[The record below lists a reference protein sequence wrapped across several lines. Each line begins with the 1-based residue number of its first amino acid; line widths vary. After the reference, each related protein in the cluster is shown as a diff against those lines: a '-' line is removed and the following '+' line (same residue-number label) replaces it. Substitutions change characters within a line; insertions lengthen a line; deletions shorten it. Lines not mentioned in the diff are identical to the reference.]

1 MTGAWRASAY
11 PDRCPTLDRVSAT
24 TTALFGSVF
33 VASMVEFV
41 EAFTIVLAM
50 GVTRGWKSAI
60 SGAVAAVVVL
70 SGFTLALGYA
80 ITQWIPE
87 SLLQLTV
94 GTLMLIFGLQW
105 LRKAVLRSAGAKRL
119 HDELDEYAA
128 QVAEAERAARTTYAG
143 IDLYGFMIS
152 FKGVFLEG
160 VEVTFIVVTFGAN
173 SDAITLAIWAGLS
186 AALFVLVLGIALRA
200 PLAKVPENTLK
211 YGVGLMMT
219 GFGSFWAIE
228 GLGYFRSSGESV
240 EWPGDRWALLV
251 ITLAWLAL
259 TRALIVVLRRIRSRE
274 LVTA

>member
-173 SDAITLAIWAGLS
+173 SDAITLAVWAGLS

-200 PLAKVPENTLK
+200 PLSKVPENTMK
-211 YGVGLMMT
+211 YGVGIMMT

-228 GLGYFRSSGESV
+228 GLGFFRSSGESV

-251 ITLAWLAL
+251 ITLAWLAMS
-259 TRALIVVLRRIRSRE
+259 RALVAVLKRERE
-274 LVTA
+274 LVAA

>member
-1 MTGAWRASAY
+1 
-11 PDRCPTLDRVSAT
+11 VSAT
-24 TTALFGSVF
+24 TAALFGSVF

-60 SGAVAAVVVL
+60 SGAVAAIVLL

-80 ITQWIPE
+80 ITEFIPE
-87 SLLQLTV
+87 SLLQLVV
-94 GTLMLIFGLQW
+94 GVLMLIFGLQW
-105 LRKAVLRSAGAKRL
+105 LRKAVLRSSGVKSL
-119 HDELDEYAA
+119 HDEEAEYAE
-128 QVAEAERAARTTYAG
+128 QVADAERAARTTYAG

-251 ITLAWLAL
+251 ITLAWFAM
-259 TRALIVVLRRIRSRE
+259 TRVLIVVLRRIRARE
-274 LVTA
+274 LVSA

>member
-1 MTGAWRASAY
+1 
-11 PDRCPTLDRVSAT
+11 VSAT
-24 TTALFGSVF
+24 TAALFGSVF

-50 GVTRGWKSAI
+50 GVTRGWRSAI
-60 SGAVAAVVVL
+60 SGAVAAIVLL

-80 ITQWIPE
+80 ITEFIPE
-87 SLLQLTV
+87 SLLQLVV
-94 GTLMLIFGLQW
+94 GVLMLIFGLQW
-105 LRKAVLRSAGAKRL
+105 LRKAVLRSSGVRSL
-119 HDELDEYAA
+119 HDEEAEYAE
-128 QVAEAERAARTTYAG
+128 QVADAERAARTTYAG

-251 ITLAWLAL
+251 ITLAWFAM
-259 TRALIVVLRRIRSRE
+259 TRALIVLLRRIRARE

>member
-1 MTGAWRASAY
+1 M
-11 PDRCPTLDRVSAT
+11 SAT
-24 TTALFGSVF
+24 TAALFGSVF
-33 VASMVEFV
+33 VASTVEFV

-60 SGAVAAVVVL
+60 SGAAAAVVVL

-80 ITQWIPE
+80 ITELIPE

-94 GTLMLIFGLQW
+94 GVLMLIFGLQW
-105 LRKAVLRSAGAKRL
+105 LRKAVLRSAGVKRL
-119 HDELDEYAA
+119 HDEEAEYAE
-128 QVAEAERAARTTYAG
+128 QVAEADRAARTSYAG

-173 SDAITLAIWAGLS
+173 SDAITLAVWAGLS

-200 PLAKVPENTLK
+200 PLAKVPENTMK

-228 GLGYFRSSGESV
+228 GLGYFRASGDSV

-251 ITLAWLAL
+251 ITLAWFAM
-259 TRALIVVLRRIRSRE
+259 TRALIVVLRRIRARE